1 MKVSTS
7 FGNSLLYV
15 DQSPL
20 FCPLTSVCGLMSN
33 PVIFSPPPNEQPTF
47 LLGFLNE
54 PQRRS
59 EHPGRIH
66 NPLFIVLSVG
76 AVCFEGRGAW
86 IRVPSLGGSPEFS
99 ALLRNRDLEH
109 VRSSTPDQQTRG
121 TGMYAISLL
130 YAHLFHFPPSF
141 YPFSL

>member
-1 MKVSTS
+1 MEGV
-7 FGNSLLYV
+7 FIILVL
-15 DQSPL
+15 L
-20 FCPLTSVCGLMSN
+20 FCQYVP
-33 PVIFSPPPNEQPTF
+33 F
-47 LLGFLNE
+47 
-54 PQRRS
+54 
-59 EHPGRIH
+59 
-66 NPLFIVLSVG
+66 
-76 AVCFEGRGAW
+76 CFEGRGVW
-86 IRVPSLGGSPEFS
+86 IRMPSLEGSPEFS